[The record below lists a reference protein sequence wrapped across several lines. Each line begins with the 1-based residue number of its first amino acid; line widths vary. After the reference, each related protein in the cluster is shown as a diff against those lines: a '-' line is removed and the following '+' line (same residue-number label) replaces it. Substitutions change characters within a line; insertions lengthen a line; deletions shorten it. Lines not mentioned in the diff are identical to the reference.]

1 MEGIGTIKEVEKNS
15 SYQDSVTAPLS
26 REFDDDAVWLEDQP
40 EDRSSDE
47 AGKHQEVLSAIE
59 KVESSVW
66 FIQFN
71 TYSICVVAQ
80 NCPGGSL

>member
-1 MEGIGTIKEVEKNS
+1 M
-15 SYQDSVTAPLS
+15 TAPLS

-59 KVESSVW
+59 KVESSV
-66 FIQFN
+66 
-71 TYSICVVAQ
+71 
-80 NCPGGSL
+80 